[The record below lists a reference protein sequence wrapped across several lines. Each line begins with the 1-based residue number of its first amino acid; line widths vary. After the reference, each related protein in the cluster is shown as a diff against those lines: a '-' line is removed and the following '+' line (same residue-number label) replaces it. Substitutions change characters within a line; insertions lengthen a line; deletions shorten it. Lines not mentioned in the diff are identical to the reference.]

1 MQRKLPI
8 AGVNNRASSKHQRA
22 LLVKYIQTA
31 LLMEDGRRILRQGF
45 SYEVFEDLECGG
57 SGTRAPAD
65 HDRIYRKERGKQQY
79 AGQNRHTVAV

>member
-1 MQRKLPI
+1 
-8 AGVNNRASSKHQRA
+8 
-22 LLVKYIQTA
+22 
-31 LLMEDGRRILRQGF
+31 MEDGRRILRQGF

-57 SGTRAPAD
+57 SGMRAPAD